1 VDALPSRSSIGYNS
15 PMHRATTAILV
26 LVAIALMASDAGSVA
41 AFQAP
46 AAPVTGSEGK
56 LIVFG
61 DVTLFLGKPGTPGNC
76 ALQSRFKRGE
86 PVGFRAI
93 AIDPLTGEREPSAQF
108 VVHLTYG
115 GQTQDLPMR
124 YRATA
129 TQPERQF
136 WVAKWVVPAT
146 APTGIIRYT
155 VTAKDKNGRTG
166 EWKPF
171 AVEDSQLTIVE

>member
-1 VDALPSRSSIGYNS
+1 MILDSHFRRSAVR
-15 PMHRATTAILV
+15 RATTAILA
-26 LVAIALMASDAGSVA
+26 LLAVALIGSDTGSVA

-46 AAPVTGSEGK
+46 QAAPASNDGK

-61 DVTLFLGKPGTPGNC
+61 DVTLFLGRPGTPGNC
-76 ALQSRFKRGE
+76 ALQSRFKRGD

-93 AIDPLTGEREPSAQF
+93 AIDPVTGEREPSAQF

-115 GQTQDLPMR
+115 GQTQDVPMR

-129 TQPERQF
+129 AQPERQF
-136 WVAKWVVPAT
+136 WVAKWIVPAT
-146 APTGIIRYT
+146 APIGIVRYT
-155 VTAKDKNGRTG
+155 VSAKDKNGRTG

-171 AVEDSQLTIVE
+171 VVEDSQVTIVE

>member
-1 VDALPSRSSIGYNS
+1 MRT
-15 PMHRATTAILV
+15 TTAALALI
-26 LVAIALMASDAGSVA
+26 AIALAGSQVGSVA

-46 AAPVTGSEGK
+46 ATAGVDGK

-76 ALQSRFKRGE
+76 ALQSRFKHGE

-93 AIDPLTGEREPSAQF
+93 AVDPATGELEMSAQF

-129 TQPERQF
+129 TQPERKF

-146 APTGIIRYT
+146 APTGIVRYT

-166 EWKPF
+166 EWRPF
-171 AVEDSQLTIVE
+171 AVEDSQITIVE

>member
-1 VDALPSRSSIGYNS
+1 MR
-15 PMHRATTAILV
+15 RTTTAILA
-26 LVAIALMASDAGSVA
+26 LVAIGLMGSDAGSVT

-46 AAPVTGSEGK
+46 AAPLAAGEGK

-61 DVTLFLGKPGTPGNC
+61 DVALFLGRPGTPGNC

-93 AIDPLTGEREPSAQF
+93 AIDPVTGEREPSAQF

-129 TQPERQF
+129 AQPERQF
-136 WVAKWVVPAT
+136 WVVKWVVPAT
-146 APTGIIRYT
+146 APTGIVRYT
-155 VTAKDKNGRTG
+155 VTAKDKSGRTG

-171 AVEDSQLTIVE
+171 AVEDSQVTIVE

>member
-1 VDALPSRSSIGYNS
+1 VR
-15 PMHRATTAILV
+15 RTATAVLA
-26 LVAIALMASDAGSVA
+26 LVAAAFIVSDAGAVI

-46 AAPVTGSEGK
+46 SAPLSAGEGK

-61 DVTLFLGKPGTPGNC
+61 DVALFLGRPGTPGNC
-76 ALQSRFKRGE
+76 ALQSRFKRGD

-93 AIDPLTGEREPSAQF
+93 AIDPVTGQREPSAQF
-108 VVHLTYG
+108 VVHLSYG

-129 TQPERQF
+129 AQPERQF

-146 APTGIIRYT
+146 APIGIVRYT
-155 VTAKDKNGRTG
+155 VTAKDKDGRTG

-171 AVEDSQLTIVE
+171 AVEDSQVTIVE